1 MNELRRYFV
10 WIEFYS
16 LEVEVSVVDN
26 VIITVLYTDVI
37 CVYIVDVIVLVV

>member
-1 MNELRRYFV
+1 MNELRKYFV

-16 LEVEVSVVDN
+16 LEVSVVDN
-26 VIITVLYTDVI
+26 VDIIVLCTNVL